1 MKNNAIMV
9 VLLAPATE
17 NICESFIHNP
27 LARAQGKPTFLSL
40 IGIHKECITNAI
52 KLVSDFGG
60 GQHSCA
66 CIVMVKQQHILHSN
80 IAFLPPRKPRSTL

>member
-40 IGIHKECITNAI
+40 MGLHKECITNAS
-52 KLVSDFGG
+52 KFESDFGG
-60 GQHSCA
+60 GQHGCTCVA
-66 CIVMVKQQHILHSN
+66 MGEQQ
-80 IAFLPPRKPRSTL
+80 